1 MPIAQDTFGGRDY
14 AELLSGDATL
24 DGITSTTD
32 TTISTEAIEVPEG
45 WVGLFVIDV
54 DAFTTAAVTA
64 SVKVAF
70 DGGTEFNQFY
80 FDGQS
85 ATAATVALAAAGAY
99 TLKILNP
106 FPYIAASGTD
116 GKVVFRVDMETDG
129 ADSSLEYG
137 KCFYAVAP
145 RVQGALLEGVPA

>member
-1 MPIAQDTFGGRDY
+1 MPVALDTFGGRDY
-14 AELLSGDATL
+14 AELLSSNATL

-32 TTISTEAIEVPEG
+32 TTVSTETIEVPEG
-45 WVGLFVIDV
+45 WVGMFVIDV

-70 DGGTEFNQFY
+70 DGGTEWTQFY
-80 FDGQS
+80 FDGLA

-99 TLKILNP
+99 TLKIINP
-106 FPYIAASGTD
+106 FPFVGAKSTD
-116 GKVVFRVDMETDG
+116 GKIVFRVDLETDA

-145 RVQGALLEGVPA
+145 RIQGALLEGVPA